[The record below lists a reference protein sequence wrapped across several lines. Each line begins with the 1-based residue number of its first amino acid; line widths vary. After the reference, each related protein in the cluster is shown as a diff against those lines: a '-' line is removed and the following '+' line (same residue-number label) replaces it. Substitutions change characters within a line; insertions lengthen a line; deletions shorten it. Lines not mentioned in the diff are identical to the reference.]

1 MAVKYRQA
9 PGVIGSEELRV
20 GQRWRNLDGETV
32 AVSAA
37 GPTPVRGLRPVYF
50 EVVVLGCKDP
60 GFTYSVMHNG
70 AAFDADWVP
79 FPGGTLVCP
88 LTSAEVA
95 GKEAQL
101 HNFPK
106 EGESESNVVR
116 VPKAPAAPDLLEA
129 AAKHMRDR
137 AETYDTPE
145 GERSM
150 AQTVAVFNEFHGTGL
165 SEAQGWHFMQI
176 LKDVRLFANG
186 GFHQDSAEDGT
197 AYSALKGEAKA
208 REVQP

>member
-32 AVSAA
+32 EVSAVLSA
-37 GPTPVRGLRPVYF
+37 PVRGWTPSHF
-50 EVVVLGCKDP
+50 KVVVLGGKDP
-60 GFTYSVMHNG
+60 GFTYHVTRSG
-70 AAFDADWVP
+70 SAFDAKLAP

-88 LTSAEVA
+88 LTPAER
-95 GKEAQL
+95 ET
-101 HNFPK
+101 
-106 EGESESNVVR
+106 NVVQ
-116 VPKAPAAPDLLEA
+116 VTKAPAAPDLLEA

-137 AETYDTPE
+137 AATYDTPE

-150 AQTVAVFNEFHGTGL
+150 AQTVAVFNEFHGTDL

>member
-32 AVSAA
+32 EVSAA

-60 GFTYSVMHNG
+60 GFTYSVMCNG
-70 AAFDADWVP
+70 AAFDAEWAP
-79 FPGGTLVCP
+79 FPGGKLVCP
-88 LTSAEVA
+88 LTPAER
-95 GKEAQL
+95 E
-101 HNFPK
+101 P
-106 EGESESNVVR
+106 NVVQ
-116 VPKAPAAPDLLEA
+116 VTKAPAAPDLLEA

-137 AETYDTPE
+137 AATYDTPE

-150 AQTVAVFNEFHGTGL
+150 AQTVAVFNEFHGTSL